1 MDDFL
6 RIPVWYKVLKKHTF
20 PTNFLNLTPS
30 ELQALAAGEEDTPTA
45 KDVIARMRPLMHRPG
60 NNFVLMDSCAPTDT
74 ERYYAKRGAVHSAR
88 SAWVFLARSAKVR
101 AAAAAGAADTICI
114 RPFRRMSI
122 PREFRLFF
130 VDGELAAA
138 SQYFLIRHF
147 RRLEGVKDKYW
158 KLLAKFAAKIADK
171 LPAENVVMDV
181 YVTSDREV
189 LVLDLNV
196 FGPPTSPLLL
206 RSWEQDWKNI
216 DEPKLKLMPP
226 PVKISGEV
234 TVSF

>member
-6 RIPVWYKVLKKHTF
+6 RIPVWYKTLKKHTF
-20 PTNFLNLTPS
+20 PTNFLKLEPN
-30 ELQALAAGEEDTPTA
+30 ELNALAAGEEDSPAA
-45 KDVIARMRPLMHRPG
+45 KAVIAKMQPLMHRPG
-60 NNFVLMDSCAPTDT
+60 NNFVLVDSCAPTDT

-101 AAAAAGAADTICI
+101 AAVAGGMADTICI

-158 KLLAKFAAKIADK
+158 KLLAKFAGKIKDK
-171 LPAENVVMDV
+171 LPDGSLAMDV
-181 YVTSDREV
+181 YVTSDREI

-206 RSWEQDWKNI
+206 RSWNIDWKNI